1 MKKNI
6 LFLLF
11 TILIITSVFFTKR
24 FFSSNKIP
32 RFEYKLLDN
41 SKFTNLDLKNN
52 NLKTIIIYFSTDCE
66 GCSEIFNKTEFIKNC
81 AKKYNLVFVVSE
93 SNSLKVKKF
102 VNYSETKKLNIP
114 ILLDENNNFASDFA
128 LGISIN
134 YPTILLFSKNG
145 VYEKEVEDIEQLL
158 IYK

>member
-1 MKKNI
+1 MCKKI
-6 LFLLF
+6 Q
-11 TILIITSVFFTKR
+11 
-24 FFSSNKIP
+24 FS
-32 RFEYKLLDN
+32 F
-41 SKFTNLDLKNN
+41 
-52 NLKTIIIYFSTDCE
+52 
-66 GCSEIFNKTEFIKNC
+66 CSFWFKFIKS
-81 AKKYNLVFVVSE
+81 KKI
-93 SNSLKVKKF
+93 

>member
-1 MKKNI
+1 MQ
-6 LFLLF
+6 
-11 TILIITSVFFTKR
+11 
-24 FFSSNKIP
+24 
-32 RFEYKLLDN
+32 
-41 SKFTNLDLKNN
+41 
-52 NLKTIIIYFSTDCE
+52 
-66 GCSEIFNKTEFIKNC
+66 
-81 AKKYNLVFVVSE
+81 KKYNLVFVVSE